1 MSTSSILVA
10 SSLSKI
16 IASFVSYPHEV
27 VRTRLQTQIG
37 DAKDAKYSTL
47 VQSVKLIYKEEGIF
61 SFYKGLGI
69 NFIRTVPTTAF
80 SLLIYEIL
88 VVKLKK
94 ALL

>member
-1 MSTSSILVA
+1 MSSSSIILA

-37 DAKDAKYSTL
+37 NTRDAKYQSL
-47 VQSVKLIYKEEGIF
+47 IQSVKLIYKEEGIF

-80 SLLIYEIL
+80 SLLTYELL
-88 VVKLKK
+88 VVELKK
-94 ALL
+94 AFL